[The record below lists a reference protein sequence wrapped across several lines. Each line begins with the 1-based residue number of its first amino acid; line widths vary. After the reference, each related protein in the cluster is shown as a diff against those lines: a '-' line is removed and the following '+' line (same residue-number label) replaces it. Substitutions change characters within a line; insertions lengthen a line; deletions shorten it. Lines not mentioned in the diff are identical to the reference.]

1 MCNSFQKCVHI
12 YVEEFLS
19 VVWMAPLLTQ
29 TWRLWVALSVLLYFN
44 RLTGTRDEN
53 NFLLVYLRDSYSNYG
68 NLTRPNF
75 HIFSVSSLIRVLSL
89 HFTAPF
95 HQPKYHIQAVWWMR
109 RIKTENYQSKA
120 VWEFKSDQPL
130 VYFCI
135 ITDSQHCFAITYQEK
150 KKKKEIQDDLK
161 FSLETK

>member
-1 MCNSFQKCVHI
+1 
-12 YVEEFLS
+12 
-19 VVWMAPLLTQ
+19 
-29 TWRLWVALSVLLYFN
+29 
-44 RLTGTRDEN
+44 
-53 NFLLVYLRDSYSNYG
+53 
-68 NLTRPNF
+68 
-75 HIFSVSSLIRVLSL
+75 
-89 HFTAPF
+89 
-95 HQPKYHIQAVWWMR
+95 MR

-150 KKKKEIQDDLK
+150 KKKEIQDDLK